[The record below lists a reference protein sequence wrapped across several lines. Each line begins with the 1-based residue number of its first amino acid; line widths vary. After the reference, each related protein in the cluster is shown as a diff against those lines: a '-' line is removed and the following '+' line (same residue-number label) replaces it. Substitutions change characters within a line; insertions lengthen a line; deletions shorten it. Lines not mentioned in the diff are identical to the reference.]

1 MFDDFGFNSGF
12 DDFSMNDLY
21 YQQDAMQQDLFQQQ
35 TEQFQ
40 QQQFD
45 SMRQQQD
52 ISTHAPTKGATIILG
67 FFVLCWVISTHAP
80 TKGATS
86 HIIILTCF
94 FLFQLTHPRRVRRR
108 MECLNYD

>member
-21 YQQDAMQQDLFQQQ
+21 YQQDAMQRDLFQQQ

-52 ISTHAPTKGATIILG
+52 EFQQQVTTQQNQSLLHRIIDFI
-67 FFVLCWVISTHAP
+67 FF
-80 TKGATS
+80 
-86 HIIILTCF
+86 
-94 FLFQLTHPRRVRRR
+94 
-108 MECLNYD
+108 

>member
-35 TEQFQ
+35 QDQFQ

-52 ISTHAPTKGATIILG
+52 EFQQVTTEQNQSLFRKIIDFI
-67 FFVLCWVISTHAP
+67 FF
-80 TKGATS
+80 
-86 HIIILTCF
+86 
-94 FLFQLTHPRRVRRR
+94 
-108 MECLNYD
+108 

>member
-21 YQQDAMQQDLFQQQ
+21 YQQDLFQQQ

-52 ISTHAPTKGATIILG
+52 EFQQQVTTQQNQSLLHRIIDFI
-67 FFVLCWVISTHAP
+67 FF
-80 TKGATS
+80 
-86 HIIILTCF
+86 
-94 FLFQLTHPRRVRRR
+94 
-108 MECLNYD
+108 